1 MTETAITRK
10 FTPTETCT
18 KGLVQIITG
27 EGKGKTSAALGSVV
41 RAVGHGLR
49 VAVIVFMKGEYP
61 YGEWNVLSNLPNVK
75 VLRFGFLTFTD
86 PRNVK
91 PEEKEQARRAMD
103 AAREAIFSGNFDLV
117 ILDEINVVTAWK
129 LAELDELLEIIR
141 EKPANVELILTGR
154 YADKKLIELA
164 DMVTECTKVK
174 HPYDKGIGARAGFD
188 Y

>member
-1 MTETAITRK
+1 MTEAAVTKK
-10 FTPTETCT
+10 FTPSESCP

-61 YGEWNVLSNLPNVK
+61 YGEWNVLASLPNVK
-75 VLRFGFLTFTD
+75 ISRFGFLTFTD

-91 PEEKEQARRAMD
+91 PEEKEQARLAL
-103 AAREAIFSGNFDLV
+103 AAAHEAIYGGNFDLV
-117 ILDEINVVTAWK
+117 VLDEINVVSAWK
-129 LAELDELLEIIR
+129 LAEPDEIIKIIR
-141 EKPANVELILTGR
+141 NKPANVEVILTGR
-154 YADKKLIELA
+154 YADKQLIELA
-164 DMVTECTKVK
+164 DMVTECVKIK
-174 HPYDKGIGARAGFD
+174 HPYDKGIGARVGFD

>member
-1 MTETAITRK
+1 MTETAVTRK
-10 FTPTETCT
+10 FTPSEPCL
-18 KGLVQIITG
+18 KGLVQVITG

-49 VAVIVFMKGEYP
+49 VAVIVFMKGDYP
-61 YGEWNVLSNLPNVK
+61 YGEWSVLSGLPNVK
-75 VLRFGFLTFTD
+75 IFRFGFRTFTD

-91 PEEKEQARRAMD
+91 PEEKEQARQAMD
-103 AAREAIFSGNFDLV
+103 AAREAVFGGNFDLV
-117 ILDEINVVTAWK
+117 ILDEINVATAWK
-129 LAELDELLEIIR
+129 LAELDKVIEIIR

-154 YADKKLIELA
+154 YADKQLVELA
-164 DMVTECTKVK
+164 DMVTECLKIK

>member
-1 MTETAITRK
+1 LTEAAITHK
-10 FTPTETCT
+10 FTPSETGP
-18 KGLVQIITG
+18 KGLVQVITG
-27 EGKGKTSAALGSVV
+27 DGKGKTSAALGAVV

-49 VAVIVFMKGEYP
+49 VAVIIFMKGDYP
-61 YGEWNVLSNLPNVK
+61 YGEWSVLSGLPKVK
-75 VLRFGFLTFTD
+75 IFRFGFRTFTD

-91 PEEKEQARRAMD
+91 PEEKEQARQAMD
-103 AAREAIFSGNFDLV
+103 AARTAVMGGNFDLV

-129 LAELDELLEIIR
+129 LAGLDEVIEIIH

-154 YADKKLIELA
+154 YADKQLIDLA
-164 DMVTECTKVK
+164 DMVTECVKIK

>member
-1 MTETAITRK
+1 MTETAVTRK
-10 FTPTETCT
+10 FTPSEPCS

-49 VAVIVFMKGEYP
+49 VAVIVFMKGDYP
-61 YGEWNVLSNLPNVK
+61 YGEWSVLSGLPNVK
-75 VLRFGFLTFTD
+75 IFRFGFRTFTD
-86 PRNVK
+86 QRNVK
-91 PEEKEQARRAMD
+91 PEEKEQARQAMD
-103 AAREAIFSGNFDLV
+103 AAREAVFGGNFDLV

-129 LAELDELLEIIR
+129 LAELDEVIEIIR

-154 YADKKLIELA
+154 YADKQLIELA
-164 DMVTECTKVK
+164 DMVTECMKIK

>member
-1 MTETAITRK
+1 M
-10 FTPTETCT
+10 
-18 KGLVQIITG
+18 KGLVQVITG

-49 VAVIVFMKGEYP
+49 VAVIVFMKGDYP
-61 YGEWNVLSNLPNVK
+61 YGEWSVLSGLPNVK
-75 VLRFGFLTFTD
+75 IFRFGFRTFTD

-91 PEEKEQARRAMD
+91 PEEKEQARQAMD
-103 AAREAIFSGNFDLV
+103 AAREAVFGGNFDLV
-117 ILDEINVVTAWK
+117 ILDEINVATAWK
-129 LAELDELLEIIR
+129 LAELDKVIEIIR

-154 YADKKLIELA
+154 YADKQLVELA
-164 DMVTECTKVK
+164 DMVTECLKIK

>member
-1 MTETAITRK
+1 LTEAAVTRK
-10 FTPTETCT
+10 FTPSEPCP

-49 VAVIVFMKGEYP
+49 VAVVVFMKGEYP
-61 YGEWNVLSNLPNVK
+61 YGEWNVLASLPNVK
-75 VLRFGFLTFTD
+75 IFRFGFLDFTD
-86 PRNVK
+86 PRNIK
-91 PEEKEQARRAMD
+91 PEEKEQARRALET
-103 AAREAIFSGNFDLV
+103 ARKAICGGDFDLV
-117 ILDEINVVTAWK
+117 VMDEINVVTAWK
-129 LAELDELLEIIR
+129 LAELDELIGIIR

-154 YADKKLIELA
+154 YADKRLVELA
-164 DMVTECTKVK
+164 DMVTECLKIK

>member
-1 MTETAITRK
+1 MTEAAVTRK
-10 FTPTETCT
+10 FTPSEPCS

-86 PRNVK
+86 PKNV
-91 PEEKEQARRAMD
+91 
-103 AAREAIFSGNFDLV
+103 
-117 ILDEINVVTAWK
+117 
-129 LAELDELLEIIR
+129 
-141 EKPANVELILTGR
+141 
-154 YADKKLIELA
+154 
-164 DMVTECTKVK
+164 
-174 HPYDKGIGARAGFD
+174 
-188 Y
+188 